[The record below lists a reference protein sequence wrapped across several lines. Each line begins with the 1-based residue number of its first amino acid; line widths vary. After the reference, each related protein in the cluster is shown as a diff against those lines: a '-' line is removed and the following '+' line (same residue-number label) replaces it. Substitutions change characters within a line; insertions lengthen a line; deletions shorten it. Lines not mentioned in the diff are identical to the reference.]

1 MQRILLVLTIVLLGA
16 AGSAPTPAPGPLRI
30 VGGDATGGCIAGAER
45 LPSSGEGFQTIHLNH
60 SSFWGAPPVIER
72 VKLLGAQAHKAG
84 LADFYVEDISNPR
97 GGPMPGGHAAHQVGL
112 DADIGLDPRPKAALS
127 AMERETIEV
136 ASVVRGDQR
145 GVDPA
150 RWTPAAMALLR
161 LAAGLPEVDRILVNP
176 AIKKQLCQEVTG
188 DRSWLRL
195 IRPWYGHRAHM
206 HISFKCPAG
215 QSECVPMLP
224 PPPGDG
230 CDATLQWWF
239 DQLDHPA
246 KPETPAH
253 PPKPRVLPAACKAIM
268 AGG

>member
-1 MQRILLVLTIVLLGA
+1 MRRTLIALFAVLLGG
-16 AGSAPTPAPGPLRI
+16 AGPVSTPAPGPLRI
-30 VGGDATGGCIAGAER
+30 VGGEATGGCIAGAER
-45 LPSSGEGFQTIHLNH
+45 LPAAGEGFQTIHLEH
-60 SSFWGAPPVIER
+60 SSFWGAPSVIER
-72 VKLLGAQAHKAG
+72 IKLLGVQAHKAG

-97 GGPMPGGHAAHQVGL
+97 GGPMPGGHASHQLGL
-112 DADIGLDPRPKAALS
+112 DADVGLDPRPKGILTIS
-127 AMERETIEV
+127 ERETIEV
-136 ASVVRGDQR
+136 TSVVRGDQR
-145 GVDPA
+145 GIDPA
-150 RWTPAAMALLR
+150 RWSSAVTALLR
-161 LAAGLPEVDRILVNP
+161 LAAGLPEIDRILVNP

-206 HISFKCPAG
+206 HVSFKCPSG
-215 QSECVPMLP
+215 QAECVPMPP

-246 KPETPAH
+246 KPETPAK

>member
-1 MQRILLVLTIVLLGA
+1 MRFFILALTTILLAA
-16 AGSAPTPAPGPLRI
+16 AGPISTPALGPLRI
-30 VGGDATGGCIAGAER
+30 VGGDGTGGCIAGAER
-45 LPSSGEGFQTIHLNH
+45 LPASGEGFQTIRLNH
-60 SSFWGAPPVIER
+60 SSFYGAPPVIAR
-72 VKLLGAQAHKAG
+72 IALLGQQARKAG

-97 GGPMPGGHAAHQVGL
+97 GGPMQGGHAAHQVGL
-112 DADIGLDPRPKAALS
+112 DADIGLDPRPKSALS
-127 AMERETIEV
+127 PAERESIEV

-145 GVDPA
+145 AVDSA
-150 RWTPAAMALLR
+150 RWTPSVTSLLR
-161 LAAGLPEVDRILVNP
+161 LAAGLPEVDRILVNA

-215 QSECVPMLP
+215 QGECVPMPP

-239 DQLDHPA
+239 DQLDRPDA
-246 KPETPAH
+246 PKPSAPR
-253 PPKPRVLPAACKAIM
+253 PPRVLPAACKAIM